1 MQRLQNRFVFV
12 RNITQRHGAAL
23 DCVWRGKFNCPQKK
37 RKRTPYSSR
46 ERREDRKK
54 REREKERERGGEEET
69 PETPK
74 ERGRGEREEKREAAA
89 IKQIW
94 TGVRLAGR
102 CGRCEYCGRKG
113 VRKLHGG
120 KLGFY
125 ASAQPRCR
133 YPALISICSTR
144 RELYHVVTSW

>member
-1 MQRLQNRFVFV
+1 MSDVENSTV
-12 RNITQRHGAAL
+12 
-23 DCVWRGKFNCPQKK
+23 PKK
-37 RKRTPYSSR
+37 RER
-46 ERREDRKK
+46 EPPIAAENGERIGKK